1 MKKNIKKSN
10 TLALKVTANENL
22 LQESVRPSSPLPKER
37 ESLIPLTPKE
47 QSVLQF
53 IEGYILS
60 FGFSPS
66 YQEIKDN
73 FNLAS
78 FNSVQ
83 NYLKQLTQK
92 KYISNPLNQKRA
104 IQVLMSSSAHSDNLK
119 SVSTAGSLRTPLLQ
133 SNDEILSLPL
143 LGKVAAG
150 QPLEA
155 YKHDELLSVPA
166 HMIKNASKSFALLV
180 QGDSMIDEGILD
192 GDFLLVEERTHA
204 HSGDIIV
211 ASIENEATVKRI
223 YYNSAKN
230 SAPSKNENGKLIE
243 LRPSNKN
250 LKSMWFDEADVS
262 IRGKVIGLIR
272 KY

>member
-1 MKKNIKKSN
+1 MKKNFKKSN
-10 TLALKVTANENL
+10 TLSLKVIANENL
-22 LQESVRPSSPLPKER
+22 QQESVRISSPLPKDR

-53 IEGYILS
+53 IEEYILR

-83 NYLKQLTQK
+83 NYLKQLTHK
-92 KYISNPLNQKRA
+92 RYISNPQNQKRA

-119 SVSTAGSLRTPLLQ
+119 SVSTTGSLRTPLLQ
-133 SNDEILSLPL
+133 STDEILSLPL

-150 QPLEA
+150 LPLEA
-155 YKHDELLSVPA
+155 YKHDETLSVPA
-166 HMIKNASKSFALLV
+166 HMIKNVSKSFALLV
-180 QGDSMIDEGILD
+180 QGDSMIEEGILD

-204 HSGDIIV
+204 ISGDIVV
-211 ASIENEATVKRI
+211 ASIDNEATVKRI
-223 YYNSAKN
+223 YYNS
-230 SAPSKNENGKLIE
+230 SKDLAHTKKSSGKLIE

-250 LKSMWFDEADVS
+250 LTSLWFEESDVA